1 MNMEITE
8 MHIEAAS
15 NVGDNRMIHASRCK
29 SVMQV
34 SHVCMI
40 RSHCT
45 VNAAEISPSSHPKW
59 CLRHCTEKR
68 VAFDA
73 VGAGQEVLLAHYS

>member
-8 MHIEAAS
+8 MHIEAD
-15 NVGDNRMIHASRCK
+15 VGDNRMIHASRFK

-45 VNAAEISPSSHPKW
+45 VNVAEISPSSHPKW
-59 CLRHCTEKR
+59 CLCHSTGPKK
-68 VAFDA
+68 
-73 VGAGQEVLLAHYS
+73 GGI